1 MTPKTKKF
9 ADLAA
14 PLYADPERR
23 SRIATET
30 QAVLAAMRL
39 AELRESRGLTQL
51 QLAERLGVTQV
62 NVSRIERAEDT
73 QLSTINRYVEALGG
87 HLELRAVF
95 EGAEQPEQTVP
106 LALTAAMHRAT

>member
-14 PLYADPERR
+14 PLYADPASAARVR
-23 SRIATET
+23 TEV

-39 AELRESRGLTQL
+39 AELRESRGLTQS
-51 QLAERLGVTQV
+51 QLAEQLGVSQV

-73 QLSTINRYVEALGG
+73 QLSTISRYVEGLGG
-87 HLELRAVF
+87 HLELRAIF
-95 EGAEQPEQTVP
+95 DGEQTVP
-106 LALTAAMHRAT
+106 LALPATAPRAS

>member
-1 MTPKTKKF
+1 MSPKTKKF

-23 SRIATET
+23 DRIAAEK

-51 QLAERLGVTQV
+51 QLAEQLGVSQV

-73 QLSTINRYVEALGG
+73 QLSTISRYVQGLGG
-87 HLELRAVF
+87 HLKLRAIF
-95 EGAEQPEQTVP
+95 DDERTV
-106 LALTAAMHRAT
+106 ALSLPATDTAQV